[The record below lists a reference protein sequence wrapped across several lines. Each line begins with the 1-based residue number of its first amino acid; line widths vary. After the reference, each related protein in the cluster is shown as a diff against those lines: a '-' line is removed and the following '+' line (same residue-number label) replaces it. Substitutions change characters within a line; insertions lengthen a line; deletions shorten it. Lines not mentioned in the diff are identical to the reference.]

1 MNKFI
6 ATIIDIHTHSS
17 LNLIDL
23 IYGDTRLTMN
33 TLELPSSIQKG
44 SKLEIGIKPFH
55 IAIAK
60 NLRGEISFSN
70 RLETTI
76 VEIEQ
81 GELLSSIICKKDDDL
96 FEVIITTKSLRRM
109 ALESSESVELLI
121 KASELFI
128 TRFLDD

>member
-1 MNKFI
+1 MNRFL
-6 ATIIDIHTHSS
+6 ATVENIHTIGS
-17 LNLIDL
+17 LNLVDMA
-23 IYGDTRLTMN
+23 YSDTRLTMN

-44 SKLEIGIKPFH
+44 SKLEIGIKPSH

-81 GELLSSIICKKDDDL
+81 GELLSSIISKKGDDL
-96 FEVIITTKSLRRM
+96 FEVIITTNSLKRM
-109 ALESSESVELLI
+109 ALKSSESVELLI